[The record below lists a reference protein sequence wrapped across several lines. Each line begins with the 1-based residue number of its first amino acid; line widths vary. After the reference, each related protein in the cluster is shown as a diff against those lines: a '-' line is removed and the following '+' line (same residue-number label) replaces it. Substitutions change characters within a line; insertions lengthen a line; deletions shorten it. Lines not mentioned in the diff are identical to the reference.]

1 MSLAFGLS
9 DVVQSYSGSVRL
21 DSIFID
27 EGFGSLDKEALTK
40 AISVLE
46 QIGENRMVGVIS
58 HVDDMKEGIAQ
69 QLVIIK
75 SHDGSSRIKIVD
87 KG

>member
-1 MSLAFGLS
+1 MQNTSKGA
-9 DVVQSYSGSVRL
+9 VVEAL
-21 DSIFID
+21 FID
-27 EGFGSLDKEALTK
+27 EGFWFTRIRKALTK

-69 QLVIIK
+69 QLAIIK
-75 SHDGSSRIKIVD
+75 SHDGRSRIRVMNKD
-87 KG
+87 